1 VSLHYKF
8 TYRPAA
14 VGRGEVWCM
23 AICWNGVDCPRAY
36 KTSHSAYIASLVRS
50 CCEGHPGA
58 ENKVPYCPAE
68 VASHET
74 VEDRVD
80 GRISVA
86 EQQGVREQFYILV
99 NAQVEQQ
106 SQYVVRQPAEG
117 EQHSEQEQDAGHSS
131 PLAD

>member
-1 VSLHYKF
+1 
-8 TYRPAA
+8 
-14 VGRGEVWCM
+14 M
-23 AICWNGVDCPRAY
+23 AICWNGVDFPRAY